1 LGERVM
7 SGVGWLSPAYTW
19 RYTPE
24 TKKSIQI
31 RRNHATYNDQRKGPL
46 IRYMRR
52 GVGSNFGLNLNTFQT
67 NNRCSNASLATGSAS
82 VISTVDIFT
91 NFLI

>member
-1 LGERVM
+1 V
-7 SGVGWLSPAYTW
+7 SGVGWSTPANTW

-24 TKKSIQI
+24 TRKNIQI
-31 RRNHATYNDQRKGPL
+31 RRNHATYNDQRKGPR
-46 IRYMRR
+46 IRFMRR